1 MKKIVMF
8 LLTFVLIIS
17 MSSVSLANNGE
28 SGSATNTELQESNM
42 AKEALMLSLDREN
55 LRLANEFS
63 ENEVSDLPYSSAV
76 GSINSNATA
85 DGVHVATRKSNSNS
99 YNEIQTMFTLG
110 SNINAASGAAV
121 YFMHYLGKGSL
132 SVDSGIYY
140 QGGSFYIFNYGTIAC
155 SNNWHSE
162 GGLNISPGDTVYV
175 NSKLTSTKIITSVI
189 KNGTTVATLTD
200 TLTASHSGVGVV
212 REFNIAAHN
221 TINNTNSYFSW
232 S

>member
-1 MKKIVMF
+1 M
-8 LLTFVLIIS
+8 
-17 MSSVSLANNGE
+17 
-28 SGSATNTELQESNM
+28 
-42 AKEALMLSLDREN
+42 
-55 LRLANEFS
+55 
-63 ENEVSDLPYSSAV
+63 PYSSAV

-232 S
+232 SEAQSSMTTTGNVLLKMSSSNSKLEPLYYDVKGLDRSAIGYGRNSYASGGYIYDEAWCRCNYY